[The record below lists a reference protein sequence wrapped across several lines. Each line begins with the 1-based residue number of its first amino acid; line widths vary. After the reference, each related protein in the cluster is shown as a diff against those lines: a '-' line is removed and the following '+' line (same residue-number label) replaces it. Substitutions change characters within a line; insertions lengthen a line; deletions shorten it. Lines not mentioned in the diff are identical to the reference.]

1 MEADMGR
8 PEITRSG
15 NVSIGANTPRE
26 SVSTPTILPEDSF
39 GPVPDDNQPG
49 HHAPDEDPDK
59 PFAKFAARFD
69 QRARRSTPRGRS
81 RTAGKPRTRR
91 DLYEEAKRKGL
102 RGRSK
107 MSRDDLSRALGYE

>member
-1 MEADMGR
+1 MGR

-26 SVSTPTILPEDSF
+26 SVTTPTIISEESF

-49 HHAPDEDPDK
+49 HHPPDEDPDK
-59 PFAKFAARFD
+59 PYAKFAARFGTN
-69 QRARRSTPRGRS
+69 RRPARRGRS
-81 RTAGKPRTRR
+81 RAAGEPMTRS
-91 DLYEEAKRKGL
+91 DLYEEAKQKGL

-107 MSRDDLSRALGYE
+107 MNRDELSHALGYE